1 MTRVLKTPLPV
12 ATEQAEPLEA
22 QSDILAF
29 YYEKIAN
36 RSAIER
42 LVFMQ
47 QLIEQLGTNSLSYLR
62 IN

>member
-1 MTRVLKTPLPV
+1 PV

>member
-1 MTRVLKTPLPV
+1 
-12 ATEQAEPLEA
+12 
-22 QSDILAF
+22 
-29 YYEKIAN
+29 KIAN